1 MLSKLEI
8 EKEIIRLLNE
18 GKTYREISKILH
30 VSPTQISAAK
40 KKFEGTDT
48 ALGIQTKAYKMFLE
62 GKRPIDV
69 AISLKTDKDET
80 TKLWKEYLQLTGEHK
95 TAKSKR

>member
-1 MLSKLEI
+1 MLSQFEK
-8 EKEIIRLLNE
+8 EKEIIRLVEE
-18 GKTYREISKILH
+18 GKTYPQISKELH
-30 VSPTQISAAK
+30 VSPTQICAAK
-40 KKFEGTDT
+40 KKVVGSNIEPSF
-48 ALGIQTKAYKMFLE
+48 QTKAYKMFLK

-69 AISLKTDKDET
+69 AIALKIDKDET